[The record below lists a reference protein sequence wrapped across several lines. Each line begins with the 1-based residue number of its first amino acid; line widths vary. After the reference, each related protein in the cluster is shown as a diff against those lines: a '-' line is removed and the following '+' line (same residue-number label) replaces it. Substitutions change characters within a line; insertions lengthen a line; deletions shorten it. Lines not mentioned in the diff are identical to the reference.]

1 MHPQS
6 YPEAG
11 TTNQHSRNNNLGYTI
26 RYLAS
31 ISLEKVGRGCFPGKI
46 WNIYW
51 LRSSLHVIATLKIG
65 FILFTLIPYIQAT
78 HKCLLYTQVL
88 ATTRMYS
95 QVLASLTRKSHA
107 SHTQVTRKSQLGR

>member
-51 LRSSLHVIATLKIG
+51 LRSLVK
-65 FILFTLIPYIQAT
+65 FTCHRDIKDWVYII
-78 HKCLLYTQVL
+78 
-88 ATTRMYS
+88 YS
-95 QVLASLTRKSHA
+95 YPV
-107 SHTQVTRKSQLGR
+107 HTGHS